1 MNESATAPIRLRPDV
16 VAAHPPVR
24 HVRRRSLPPR
34 AGLHGFCPPENVM
47 KLPKVVELKRGSAH
61 GAPVVPSTAAGSN
74 PHQIGG
80 HRWNSGS

>member
-1 MNESATAPIRLRPDV
+1 
-16 VAAHPPVR
+16 
-24 HVRRRSLPPR
+24 
-34 AGLHGFCPPENVM
+34 M